1 MQSFKISKPFLLK
14 WWPYQYSARCEK
26 NACFIVVFTWLLCQI
41 LWRNY
46 QVQYIF
52 LKLISRSRVFSSFMI
67 SNKLV
72 SKCWSFQYNTK
83 FGKKSHIFECFDE
96 AFVKNFMKKLPFLI
110 QISKVHVSICYIAEL
125 KNLEISATKMTN
137 FSIWYKFRNENFFYN
152 CFNEAF
158 VKTFMIK
165 LLLFNT
171 KFWNSF

>member
-1 MQSFKISKPFLLK
+1 MWKERLFYCCF
-14 WWPYQYSARCEK
+14 YSALMSNFMK
-26 NACFIVVFTWLLCQI
+26 KLSGSI
-41 LWRNY
+41 
-46 QVQYIF
+46 YI

-137 FSIWYKFRNENFFYN
+137 FSIWYKIRNENFFYN